1 MIGQVPTLL
10 KRSRLDESIA
20 KLKELLADLEA
31 GKLGKEPR
39 AIVVIDAPEG
49 DESRTVIYGLSMD
62 TETIAQAFFILSKAQ
77 RNMDAPR

>member
-1 MIGQVPTLL
+1 MPGPTLL
-10 KRSRLDESIA
+10 KKSRLDESIA
-20 KLKELLADLEA
+20 KLKELLADLES

-62 TETIAQAFFILSKAQ
+62 SETISQAYFIMGKAM
-77 RNMDAPR
+77 RRLDGRAR

>member
-1 MIGQVPTLL
+1 MPAPTLL

-39 AIVVIDAPEG
+39 AIVVIDVPGA
-49 DESRTVIYGLSMD
+49 DSSTTVIYGLAMD
-62 TETIAQAFFILSKAQ
+62 LESISQAYFILSKAL
-77 RNMDAPR
+77 RKMDGPAR

>member
-1 MIGQVPTLL
+1 MAAPTLL

-20 KLKELLADLEA
+20 KLKELLADMEA

-49 DESRTVIYGLSMD
+49 DESRTLIYGLAMD
-62 TETIAQAFFILSKAQ
+62 SESISQCYFVLGKAM
-77 RNMDAPR
+77 RRMDGPAR

>member
-1 MIGQVPTLL
+1 MPAPTLL

-49 DESRTVIYGLSMD
+49 DESRTVIYGLAMD
-62 TETIAQAFFILSKAQ
+62 SESISQCYFTLGKAM
-77 RNMDAPR
+77 RRMDGPAR